1 MTAWPEDRHDTED
14 EGIPPGSALL
24 SRARARVCAVDF
36 KPGEAAGGVPSLPS
50 AYARARVTVLAWQ
63 AKAQTACAKAGEHPG
78 TLLHA
83 QPPTFHQAHVRHR
96 ECAGHYGHP
105 VARMPR
111 LAYGYVH
118 LVFVKAPLNYAEWA
132 TDSPL
137 RGTVHVLLGLAV
149 WLGLLLGGYL

>member
-1 MTAWPEDRHDTED
+1 MTAMPDEEVDRHED
-14 EGIPPGSALL
+14 PTRV
-24 SRARARVCAVDF
+24 RAHARVCAVDF
-36 KPGEAAGGVPSLPS
+36 EPGEVPEVPSLPS
-50 AYARARVTVLAWQ
+50 AYARAYATVLAWQ
-63 AKAQTACAKAGEHPG
+63 AAAQAFCAKAGEHPG

-105 VARMPR
+105 AARTPR
-111 LAYGYVH
+111 LAYGYAH

-137 RGTVHVLLGLAV
+137 RGAIHVLLGLAV

>member
-1 MTAWPEDRHDTED
+1 MTAMPDEEVDQHEDPT
-14 EGIPPGSALL
+14 
-24 SRARARVCAVDF
+24 RARAHARVCAVDF
-36 KPGEAAGGVPSLPS
+36 ESGEVPEVPSLPS
-50 AYARARVTVLAWQ
+50 AYARVRVTVLAWQ
-63 AKAQTACAKAGEHPG
+63 ATAQAFCAKAGEHPG

-83 QPPTFHQAHVRHR
+83 QPPTFHQAHARHR
-96 ECAGHYGHP
+96 ECAGHCGHA
-105 VARMPR
+105 VLRLLR

>member
-1 MTAWPEDRHDTED
+1 MMAWPEDRHDTEA
-14 EGIPPGSALL
+14 EGTSPGSAER
-24 SRARARVCAVDF
+24 SRAHARVCAVDF
-36 KPGEAAGGVPSLPS
+36 KPGEAAAEVPSLPS
-50 AYARARVTVLAWQ
+50 AYARAYATVLAWQ
-63 AKAQTACAKAGEHPG
+63 ASAQAFCARAGEHPG

-96 ECAGHYGHP
+96 ECAGHYGH
-105 VARMPR
+105 VALRQPR

-137 RGTVHVLLGLAV
+137 RGTVHVLLGLTV